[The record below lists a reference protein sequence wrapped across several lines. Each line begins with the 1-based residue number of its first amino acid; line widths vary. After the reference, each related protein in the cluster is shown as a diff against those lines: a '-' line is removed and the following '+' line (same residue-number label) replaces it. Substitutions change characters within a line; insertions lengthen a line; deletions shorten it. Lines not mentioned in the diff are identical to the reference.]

1 LNPLHLSGYG
11 VKIRVENLKSRS
23 ELEVTDGR
31 EDTKQF
37 STLRFRPRRFP
48 YSSIIIDGHSG
59 YISLQAFHWL
69 SKNKIPVFVMN
80 FDGTVISSVLPPIP
94 VKADLRAAQ
103 FEAAAN
109 PKVKFKIAKALVQTK
124 IARSLQVLDW
134 LAERY
139 DIEREVRL
147 VKKQS
152 LGLGTARTVVEI
164 RSVEGRVAAKYWG
177 AYAKV
182 LPERLDFQGRM
193 TSSHQN
199 DATDPVNAAL
209 NYGYG
214 VLEGEC
220 RRAINAVGLEP
231 SVGFLHDFSNYQT
244 KQSLIYDL
252 QEPFRWLIDLT
263 VMQAFE
269 SRTLAHDDSTET
281 LASCA
286 EDFVEYVF
294 QVQDIADGKGS
305 KKLAKISDLDQYWN
319 EIEQLVDIDGQKI
332 SAAINSVTSG
342 QFTFTFDPYKGI
354 RKILQDK
361 VPQNDPDV
369 CGVRKFFHETLAK
382 IQLEA
387 RYFLTLKEQPQKTN
401 PVYASYA
408 ADYEGILRHGFI
420 RSGPDA
426 NVVADFRRYSDLVR
440 IDVGDLLRRIHEQ
453 VKFTESLRQLLVN
466 AGKSVSVECSVRIV
480 LDAYW
485 RMCELCYPFLDV
497 ARIAIE
503 LRDGKTPSKEEPT
516 LDQLVKFLRDHSEG
530 RKLVNSVEPVLRN
543 SEAHCAASVDIVNG
557 NPFVVAY
564 ESRSYPAR
572 EITRFPYSEVQS
584 KTNSLKN
591 SAVIAFNNTLI
602 LFEYAFLILVLNSYE
617 FKLRLVTVGQY

>member
-1 LNPLHLSGYG
+1 MPSDMVEPDYEILAINMNPLHLSGFG
-11 VKIRVENLKSRS
+11 VKIRVENLRSRS

-31 EDTKQF
+31 EDTKQPL
-37 STLRFRPRRFP
+37 TKRFRPRRFP

-244 KQSLIYDL
+244 KQSLVYDL
-252 QEPFRWLIDLT
+252 EEPFRWLVDLT

-269 SRTLAHDDSTET
+269 SGALDLPHFYFTGDDYRYRF
-281 LASCA
+281 
-286 EDFVEYVF
+286 DV
-294 QVQDIADGKGS
+294 D
-305 KKLAKISDLDQYWN
+305 AKTGFLN
-319 EIEQLVDIDGQKI
+319 LLREQF
-332 SAAINSVTSG
+332 NS
-342 QFTFTFDPYKGI
+342 
-354 RKILQDK
+354 
-361 VPQNDPDV
+361 
-369 CGVRKFFHETLAK
+369 GVRYRGRSMKWDTV
-382 IQLEA
+382 IQE
-387 RYFLTLKEQPQKTN
+387 K
-401 PVYASYA
+401 
-408 ADYEGILRHGFI
+408 
-420 RSGPDA
+420 
-426 NVVADFRRYSDLVR
+426 
-440 IDVGDLLRRIHEQ
+440 
-453 VKFTESLRQLLVN
+453 
-466 AGKSVSVECSVRIV
+466 
-480 LDAYW
+480 
-485 RMCELCYPFLDV
+485 
-497 ARIAIE
+497 AIE
-503 LRDGKTPSKEEPT
+503 LGRYLNSRSVRLDFDEPT
-516 LDQLVKFLRDHSEG
+516 
-530 RKLVNSVEPVLRN
+530 SVLERTDNRAVRQIILSLTQ
-543 SEAHCAASVDIVNG
+543 SEARKRGIGKSTLH
-557 NPFVVAY
+557 Y
-564 ESRSYPAR
+564 LREHAR
-572 EITRFPYSEVQS
+572 REGSFNQYRKIRT
-584 KTNSLKN
+584 KL
-591 SAVIAFNNTLI
+591 IAKSN
-602 LFEYAFLILVLNSYE
+602 VP
-617 FKLRLVTVGQY
+617 